1 MHKIGEE
8 EKKAFGWKQSASD
21 TYLSPGFYFHREDV
35 ALEGLGHGFCE
46 LAKEKCQGARC
57 LLKMQNQCVRH
68 AIFQD
73 KQKLSHQEWGET
85 LDDTE
90 AAKALEKNLNQ
101 AVWDLRALRCARA
114 DSV

>member
-1 MHKIGEE
+1 ME
-8 EKKAFGWKQSASD
+8 AAVNFPLNLPLQASD

-46 LAKEKCQGARC
+46 LAKEKRQGAGC

-73 KQKLSHQEWGET
+73 KQKLSHQEWDET
-85 LDDTE
+85 LDDAE
-90 AAKALEKNLNQ
+90 AAKALEKNVNQ
-101 AVWDLRALRCARA
+101 AVWDLRALCSARA